1 MTIMRSSPLLFA
13 ILTGCM
19 VGSPAP
25 GPGGGTPDAS
35 TNGTSNGQNNGSN
48 GSGSNTGVTA
58 DAAVD
63 SPSNGC
69 INAVPA
75 SQVGDGHHNPG
86 TDCMNGCHNH
96 GFTVAG
102 TLFNGINSGTPV
114 VGATIRVKD
123 ANNVTTD
130 IVTQLN
136 GNFYISTAVT
146 APLTVLATSC
156 PNIQAMTATV
166 STTGGIV
173 GCNQTGCHVSGN
185 RIHLP

>member
-1 MTIMRSSPLLFA
+1 MRVVPFVFA

-19 VGSPAP
+19 VGTPAP
-25 GPGGGTPDAS
+25 GPGPGPSGPDAGTGGT
-35 TNGTSNGQNNGSN
+35 TNGNNT
-48 GSGSNTGVTA
+48 GSGSNNVTPP
-58 DAAVD
+58 DAAMVD
-63 SPSNGC
+63 APGNGC
-69 INAVPA
+69 INAVTA
-75 SQVGDGHHNPG
+75 NIGDGHHNPG

-102 TLFNGINSGTPV
+102 TLYSAINSATPV

-123 ANNVTTD
+123 ANNQITD
-130 IVTQLN
+130 IVTQQN

-156 PNIQAMTATV
+156 PNIQTMSATV
-166 STTGGIV
+166 STSGGIV
-173 GCNQTGCHVSGN
+173 GCNQTNCHVSGN